1 MEQKTTPKNTNEQ
14 EVDVVFLFSSV
25 SNFLDK
31 TGYNSFRAF
40 KFLKKN
46 YIITLLLL
54 IAGVSWGVYSIQT
67 DSKPFKHVL
76 IVVPNFNSTTYLYNK
91 IENFQAHNT
100 SNYEKLHHI
109 SGIEISPVI
118 DVVEF
123 ISDREQNLQIARYM
137 SENTMEIHKY
147 KKGEVSEKLYRY
159 HKITYYTKVEDK
171 DQSIY
176 NAFVNELN
184 NDAYFIERQKVER
197 ADTEKRLLEYQTS
210 VNNINGLFEKLGNT
224 SLETNKTVNVE
235 MFSEMDRL
243 LEKKNS
249 LLEEINKTKVAIIEE
264 SKIIYDVTKK
274 LNVYNKKGKLV
285 VIFYPL
291 LFIVFFLI
299 IGWGIKQFRRYA
311 AMVDTKKAA

>member
-1 MEQKTTPKNTNEQ
+1 MEQKTTLKNANDQ

-25 SNFLDK
+25 SKFLDK
-31 TGYNSFRAF
+31 TGYNLFRAF
-40 KFLKKN
+40 KFLKKY

-54 IAGVSWGVYSIQT
+54 IAGVSCGVYSIQT
-67 DSKPFKHVL
+67 DSRPFKHVL

-109 SGIEISPVI
+109 SGIEIHPII

-176 NAFVNELN
+176 KAFVEELN
-184 NDAYFIERQKVER
+184 ADSYFAERQVVEK
-197 ADTEKRLLEYQTS
+197 ADTEKRLKEYQTS
-210 VNNINGLFEKLGNT
+210 VDNINGLFEKLGNANP
-224 SLETNKTVNVE
+224 ETNKTVNVE

-264 SKIIYDVTKK
+264 VKVIYDVTKK
-274 LNVYNKKGKLV
+274 LNVYNKKGKLLV
-285 VIFYPL
+285 FFYPL
-291 LFIVFFLI
+291 LFVSLFLL
-299 IGWGIKQFRRYA
+299 IGWSIKQYKRYA
-311 AMVDTKKAA
+311 AMVGTKKTS